1 MTGKIAAWAG
11 RVILVCTT
19 LLAGGYTFYYLY
31 YWQWVRAQIAGTL
44 FVATLVIGATWL
56 ILGRMKRLE
65 RDIADRLDAVRSAA
79 WANPPA
85 DLADAATIRVGPP
98 SPEPHFP
105 WLAPEFSPPR
115 HQALVPLALLG
126 TSAFL
131 TAPPRVAVFIP
142 VLLGAGLIVS
152 LVAGLAER
160 TATAAYANL
169 SPARAV
175 RQTLVGLLVAVV
187 ALIAVVAGIWWAAH
201 YRPVALGEG
210 RTELTV
216 QVSSRVS
223 TPPAADTVEIVGRY
237 CSRDAIAGVEV
248 MKVEANSPDSAVL
261 TVSPLLDEEMLRRFG
276 GCLQDAILESHRL
289 TITETVLVA
298 GKDSP

>member
-11 RVILVCTT
+11 RVILVCTM

-98 SPEPHFP
+98 SPKPNFP

-160 TATAAYANL
+160 TAAAAYANL

-216 QVSSRVS
+216 QVSSRES

-248 MKVEANSPDSAVL
+248 LKVEADTPDSAVL
-261 TVSPLLDEEMLRRFG
+261 TVSPLLDEEMLRRYG

-289 TITETVLVA
+289 TVTKTLLVA
-298 GKDSP
+298 GKDSS

>member
-11 RVILVCTT
+11 RVILVCTM

-65 RDIADRLDAVRSAA
+65 RDIADRLDAVRGAA

-85 DLADAATIRVGPP
+85 DRADAATIRVGPP
-98 SPEPHFP
+98 SPKPDFP

-126 TSAFL
+126 TSAFV

-169 SPARAV
+169 SPVRAV
-175 RQTLVGLLVAVV
+175 RQMLVGGLVAVV

-223 TPPAADTVEIVGRY
+223 TPPAVDTVEIVGRY

-248 MKVEANSPDSAVL
+248 LKIVADSPDSAVL
-261 TVSPLLDEEMLRRFG
+261 TVSPLLDEEMLRRYG

-289 TITETVLVA
+289 TVTKTLLVA
-298 GKDSP
+298 GKDSS